1 MRLIIGNITV
11 ILHLVISDKLG
22 NCFGFFFLEMLIQL
36 LIQIASLK
44 KGGIKINCNGLS
56 R

>member
-22 NCFGFFFLEMLIQL
+22 NCFGFFFSGNVNSITDSDSQFKEGWYKNKL
-36 LIQIASLK
+36 
-44 KGGIKINCNGLS
+44 
-56 R
+56 